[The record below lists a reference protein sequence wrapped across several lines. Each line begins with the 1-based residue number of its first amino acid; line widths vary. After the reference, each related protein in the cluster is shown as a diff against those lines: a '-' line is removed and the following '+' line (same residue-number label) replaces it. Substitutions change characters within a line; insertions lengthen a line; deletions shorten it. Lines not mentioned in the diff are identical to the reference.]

1 VVYTTSYVDIMRQA
15 AIAFDGVQSRP
26 GDSDFSR
33 ELAAQLLFLS
43 YSPHY
48 ETFLTRDLKR
58 AVVWVFLR
66 EAPTET
72 IQGVID
78 DAKRFVEAQGPQEAW
93 NVQIGG
99 GVAATRVALT
109 ESIVRGKIANIVI
122 VLGVIFVVSS
132 VIFRSPLGGV
142 LVLLPLVFTVLVDL
156 GILGNFGI
164 PLDPITA
171 SVAAMA
177 VGIGADYAIY
187 LIYRMREE
195 VARGADASEAIDRAM
210 TSAGRGIFCV
220 AAAIAGGYLT
230 LSISSFRAFT
240 MVGLLVSSTM
250 IFSSLVSLTL
260 LPLVILRFRPRLV
273 FGTDIRN
280 TEQRRAS

>member
-1 VVYTTSYVDIMRQA
+1 
-15 AIAFDGVQSRP
+15 
-26 GDSDFSR
+26 
-33 ELAAQLLFLS
+33 
-43 YSPHY
+43 
-48 ETFLTRDLKR
+48 
-58 AVVWVFLR
+58 
-66 EAPTET
+66 
-72 IQGVID
+72 
-78 DAKRFVEAQGPQEAW
+78 
-93 NVQIGG
+93 
-99 GVAATRVALT
+99 
-109 ESIVRGKIANIVI
+109 
-122 VLGVIFVVSS
+122 VIFVVSS